1 MIEINKDNKSKRQRM
16 LSSEQKNNLQDAQE
30 KRGLIELKCIKWD
43 RRIKPTKA
51 GNSQEVETF
60 GKW

>member
-1 MIEINKDNKSKRQRM
+1 M

-51 GNSQEVETF
+51 GNSQEVDTF
-60 GKW
+60 GLKEVMTG